1 MKQWHVILPIVLV
14 LFGVRET
21 HHWWLLFQVADT
33 RPFFEPRSNVS
44 SIHINVIRQIN
55 WYFQCSLLMWI
66 WTWTINQSYPHNG
79 LFFSLFCFLESA
91 GLKHWPQVNS
101 ILCAPP
107 EDFSHSFLPLRLF
120 FDFVFQISK
129 EAQDFIVEQYKHLR
143 ERDATSKPH

>member
-1 MKQWHVILPIVLV
+1 MC
-14 LFGVRET
+14 F
-21 HHWWLLFQVADT
+21 
-33 RPFFEPRSNVS
+33 
-44 SIHINVIRQIN
+44 INVNLNMNNKSIISPQWAI
-55 WYFQCSLLMWI
+55 
-66 WTWTINQSYPHNG
+66 
-79 LFFSLFCFLESA
+79 FSLFCFLESA

-107 EDFSHSFLPLRLF
+107 EDLSYSFLPLRLF